1 MNSKLLACLTGILIL
16 LSPSLLWADKSMDE
30 IRGVVTKAIQILK
43 EPGMKSNDQRKEI
56 VGRLEKIV
64 DPVFDFREMA
74 KRSLGI
80 HWRDLTPQERQEFV
94 PLFKDFL
101 NKIYVGKL
109 GLYNGGKVLF
119 TGETVGTNYAEV
131 DTQVGARNGD
141 QVPVVYMLK
150 RMGGDWKVYDVVVDN
165 VSIDNNYR
173 SQFDRVISSSSYQEL
188 VKRIKQRVRHELMG

>member
-1 MNSKLLACLTGILIL
+1 
-16 LSPSLLWADKSMDE
+16 
-30 IRGVVTKAIQILK
+30 
-43 EPGMKSNDQRKEI
+43 
-56 VGRLEKIV
+56 
-64 DPVFDFREMA
+64 MA

-80 HWRDLTPQERQEFV
+80 YWRDLTPQERQEFV

-109 GLYNGGKVLF
+109 GLYNGEKVLF

-131 DTQVGARNGD
+131 NTQVGARNGD

-150 RMGGDWKVYDVVVDN
+150 RMGGDWKVYDVVADN

-188 VKRIKQRVRHELMG
+188 VKRIKQRAGTS